1 MTTST
6 DIQVL
11 MVILEE
17 VRAIRQDNADFKAE
31 IKQDNANF
39 KAEIRQDI
47 QDFKTEIKQDIDGLK
62 AEVKV
67 LHDDNIGL
75 KHDVSGLYHWDYW
88 LLSIILV
95 VFAMPQIV
103 AGIKSLFDA
112 ITDGIAGIIALF
124 RK

>member
-1 MTTST
+1 
-6 DIQVL
+6 

-17 VRAIRQDNADFKAE
+17 VRAIRQDNADFKA
-31 IKQDNANF
+31 Q
-39 KAEIRQDI
+39 IRQDNVKFQSELKQDM
-47 QDFKTEIKQDIDGLK
+47 QDFKAEIKQDINALK

-95 VFAMPQIV
+95 VFAMPQI
-103 AGIKSLFDA
+103 ATGIKSLFNV
-112 ITDGIAGIIALF
+112 IIEGISGIIALF